1 MESEKSLLAKH
12 LAEEFKQNIQR
23 AEKVIT
29 KELSNTIKMERELKT
44 S

>member
-12 LAEEFKQNIQR
+12 LAEGFKQNIPR